1 MEGIRT
7 TTFKDLPGNGTI
19 TATLDVVRFL
29 QTRKS
34 LFGLL
39 REDKTCLTLLK
50 MLSDIA
56 FEQIEGNFWYAA
68 YGPFRVIMMNDTG
81 YINATKLCI
90 SGGMKYKNWSR
101 LQSSQ
106 QLINE
111 VERHQALEN
120 THVLFEGEN
129 LPLLDAKAHIWALAS
144 PPCIFV
150 KTANNTPSEQLIS
163 GTYCHP
169 DLVPSIA
176 GWISPI
182 FQIISNR
189 VVNGY
194 ITNEYKHKLNVMQL
208 QLEQSEEL

>member
-90 SGGMKYKNWSR
+90 SGGKDYFKWTQNKA
-101 LQSSQ
+101 SQ
-106 QLINE
+106 ELIEAVSKKLNG
-111 VERHQALEN
+111 VQACEN
-120 THVLFEGEN
+120 THALSEESTSTLSLSN
-129 LPLLDAKAHIWALAS
+129 HRIRRLLS
-144 PPCIFV
+144 PPCKFIQ
-150 KTANNTPSEQLIS
+150 TP
-163 GTYCHP
+163 
-169 DLVPSIA
+169 
-176 GWISPI
+176 
-182 FQIISNR
+182 N
-189 VVNGY
+189 
-194 ITNEYKHKLNVMQL
+194 
-208 QLEQSEEL
+208 